1 MTQLSTSLLSRRSHA
16 ATAEPRAARLISAA
30 LMNSTPVAYWVIP
43 CCCCCCCC
51 CCYWWRKA
59 SIQEDVQRLPNVFS
73 PSSWS
78 AYSISCLQLSFLPD
92 PGGQRKKLLLIIE
105 KQFTRTIR
113 YETIFNVRSQADR
126 SQLNPPRGTK
136 NKQVKVFKNKTKTY
150 MLRKK
155 R

>member
-1 MTQLSTSLLSRRSHA
+1 MICLLNIMPTAFLSTRPRR
-16 ATAEPRAARLISAA
+16 AE
-30 LMNSTPVAYWVIP
+30 
-43 CCCCCCCC
+43 
-51 CCYWWRKA
+51 
-59 SIQEDVQRLPNVFS
+59 
-73 PSSWS
+73 
-78 AYSISCLQLSFLPD
+78 
-92 PGGQRKKLLLIIE
+92 KKLLLIIE